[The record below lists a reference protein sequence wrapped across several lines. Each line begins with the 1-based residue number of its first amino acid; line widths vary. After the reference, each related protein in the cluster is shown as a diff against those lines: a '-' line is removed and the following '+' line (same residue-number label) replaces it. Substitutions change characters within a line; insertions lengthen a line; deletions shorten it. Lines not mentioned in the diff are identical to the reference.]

1 MLQSEKERQ
10 IIENDIEI
18 AEFQQDPEARGKE
31 LKNKLEIYKKEKDLE
46 LEREKVLI
54 QAEFKQKLQ
63 LEKQQF
69 KAVQDPRALVQHLRE
84 SNLKMKEQI

>member
-18 AEFQQDPEARGKE
+18 AEFQQDPEARGKD

-54 QAEFKQKLQ
+54 
-63 LEKQQF
+63 
-69 KAVQDPRALVQHLRE
+69 
-84 SNLKMKEQI
+84 